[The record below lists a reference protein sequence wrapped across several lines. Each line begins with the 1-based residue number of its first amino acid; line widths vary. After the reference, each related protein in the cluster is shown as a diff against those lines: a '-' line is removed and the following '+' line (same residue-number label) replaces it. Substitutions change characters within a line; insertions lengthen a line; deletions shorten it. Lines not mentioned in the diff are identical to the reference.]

1 MSIDWKKLI
10 SGGAKGASVAG
21 PWGALAGGLIGGAS
35 GYINNKQDKKREDT
49 YLNSLKAKSPEEE
62 NYLKVLKNR
71 AEKGTLPVG
80 ELSQT
85 YGNRLYE
92 GKSQTASNIMG
103 RFAGSGMENSIVAQ
117 DTLRKLDTDTQ
128 RQLATEI
135 KDLALKNEQTK
146 LQAQDQLG
154 SYGERRSNLLRDIA
168 GKKYDFD
175 SARAEK
181 SQFDMSSLDNLIG
194 MGQQAFPKF
203 FGTELTEMS
212 INNLQNMKFE
222 DFAQKIEDMRKQGAT
237 EEQIA
242 SIISLWGGSDE

>member
-1 MSIDWKKLI
+1 MSIDWK
-10 SGGAKGASVAG
+10 S
-21 PWGALAGGLIGGAS
+21 LIGGAS
-35 GYINNKQDKKREDT
+35 KGAVVGGPVGAGVGAIVGGVSGYINNAQDKKREKT
-49 YLNSLKAKSPEEE
+49 YLDSLKAKSPEEE

-92 GKSQTASNIMG
+92 GKSQTAGNIMG

-146 LQAQDQLG
+146 LTAQDQLG
-154 SYGERRSNLLRDIA
+154 DYGDRRSKLLRDIA

-175 SARAEK
+175 SARADAT
-181 SQFDMSSLDNLIG
+181 QFDLGSMDGLIS
-194 MGQQAFPKF
+194 MGQQAFPDV
-203 FGTELTEMS
+203 FGTELTELS
-212 INNLQNMKFE
+212 LNNILHLPKEEMLKKLSGLPE
-222 DFAQKIEDMRKQGAT
+222 EKQKAILALLGKDQ
-237 EEQIA
+237 
-242 SIISLWGGSDE
+242 

>member
-1 MSIDWKKLI
+1 MSFDWKKMI
-10 SGGAKGASVAG
+10 SGGAKGASVGG
-21 PWGALAGGLIGGAS
+21 PIGGAIGAVIGGAS
-35 GYINNKQDKKREDT
+35 GYINNTQDKKREKT
-49 YLNSLKAKSPEEE
+49 YLDSLKAKSPEEE

-92 GKSQTASNIMG
+92 GKSQTAGNIMG

-146 LQAQDQLG
+146 LTAQDSLG
-154 SYGERRSNLLRDIA
+154 SYGEKRSNLLRDIA

-175 SARAEK
+175 SARAEE
-181 SQFDMSSLDNLIG
+181 SQFGMDELDGLIS
-194 MGQQAFPKF
+194 MGQQAFPDF
-203 FGTELTEMS
+203 FGTELTELS
-212 INNLQNMKFE
+212 LNNVLKMKKEDVLKKFE
-222 DFAQKIEDMRKQGAT
+222 GSNLSDDQQRALLAFLEDK
-237 EEQIA
+237 
-242 SIISLWGGSDE
+242 LK

>member
-10 SGGAKGASVAG
+10 SGGAKGASIAG

-35 GYINNKQDKKREDT
+35 GYLNNKQDKKREDT

-154 SYGERRSNLLRDIA
+154 DYGDRRSKLLRDIA

-181 SQFDMSSLDNLIG
+181 SQFDIDELDGLIS
-194 MGQQAFPKF
+194 MGQQAFPKY
-203 FGTELTEMS
+203 FGTELTELSLNNIRSMS
-212 INNLQNMKFE
+212 EK
-222 DFAQKIEDMRKQGAT
+222 DFDSKIAEMVKKGASQ
-237 EEQIA
+237 EEIETL
-242 SIISLWGGSDE
+242 ITLWGKD

>member
-1 MSIDWKKLI
+1 MSIDWK
-10 SGGAKGASVAG
+10 S
-21 PWGALAGGLIGGAS
+21 LIGGASKGAVVGGPVGAGVGAIIGGVS
-35 GYINNKQDKKREDT
+35 GYINNKQDKKREKT
-49 YLNSLKAKSPEEE
+49 YLDSLKGKSPEEE

-92 GKSQTASNIMG
+92 GKSQTAGNIMG

-146 LQAQDQLG
+146 LTAQDSLG
-154 SYGERRSNLLRDIA
+154 SYGEKRSNLLRDIA

-175 SARAEK
+175 SARADA
-181 SQFDMSSLDNLIG
+181 SQFDMDSMDDLISI
-194 MGQQAFPKF
+194 GQQAFPKY
-203 FGTELTEMS
+203 FGTDMSELS
-212 INNLQNMKFE
+212 INNFKSMSEK
-222 DFAQKIEDMRKQGAT
+222 DFDSKIAEMVKKGASQ
-237 EEQIA
+237 EEIKA
-242 SIISLWGGSDE
+242 LLTLWGKD

>member
-1 MSIDWKKLI
+1 MSVDWK
-10 SGGAKGASVAG
+10 S
-21 PWGALAGGLIGGAS
+21 LIGGASKGAVVGGPLGAFAGGVIGGIS
-35 GYINNKQDKKREDT
+35 GYINNKQDKKREKT
-49 YLNSLKAKSPEEE
+49 YLDSLKDKSPEEV

-92 GKSQTASNIMG
+92 GKSQTAGNIMG

-146 LQAQDQLG
+146 LIAQDSLG
-154 SYGERRSNLLRDIA
+154 DYGDRRSKLLRDIA
-168 GKKYDFD
+168 GKKFDFD
-175 SARAEK
+175 TARADAT
-181 SQFDMSSLDNLIG
+181 QFDLGSMDDLIS
-194 MGQQAFPKF
+194 MGQQAFPDV
-203 FGTELTEMS
+203 FGTELTELS
-212 INNLQNMKFE
+212 LNNILRLPKE
-222 DFAQKIEDMRKQGAT
+222 DILKKLSGFPEEKQKAILALLG
-237 EEQIA
+237 
-242 SIISLWGGSDE
+242 DE